1 MRDRI
6 AATEVRR
13 PVFGTGAVVQH
24 RLGQKIVGRS
34 GHLRRNRL
42 KPPRVPL
49 CALEENVMHWWLAA
63 VLALGLSSEA
73 FARDVLARPMGRTP
87 SIMVGGETAQRSAA
101 PHRRNAVRRQASR
114 TRPVRAGRSRPY
126 VPLQAGSAA
135 GAEVRA
141 INDSISQQQRELQSQ
156 QRQQLE
162 INSLRQDIQRSG
174 PSMRCF
180 PGSLGC

>member
-13 PVFGTGAVVQH
+13 PVFDTGAVVQH

-101 PHRRNAVRRQASR
+101 PHRRNAVRRQASQ
-114 TRPVRAGRSRPY
+114 TRPVRAGRSRPC
-126 VPLQAGSAA
+126 VPL
-135 GAEVRA
+135 
-141 INDSISQQQRELQSQ
+141 
-156 QRQQLE
+156 
-162 INSLRQDIQRSG
+162 
-174 PSMRCF
+174 
-180 PGSLGC
+180 